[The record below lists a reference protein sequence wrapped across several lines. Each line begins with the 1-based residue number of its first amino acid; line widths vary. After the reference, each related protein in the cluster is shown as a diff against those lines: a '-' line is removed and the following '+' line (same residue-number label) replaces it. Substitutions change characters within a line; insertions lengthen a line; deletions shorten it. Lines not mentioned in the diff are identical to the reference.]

1 MVERKMLG
9 LEEADKMV
17 GAIIEYT
24 KQQNGL
30 PVSIAVVDSRGDLL
44 KFVHMD
50 GASWNSTQIA
60 QMKAYSAAKF
70 RRDTSALAAW
80 MADMNIQLT
89 DWGDPQVTSI
99 GGGVVVWDESVSP
112 HKPLGA
118 VGVSGWPRPDDD
130 IEYARIGIA
139 ALG

>member
-1 MVERKMLG
+1 MIERKMLG
-9 LEEADKMV
+9 LEEADTIV
-17 GAIIEYT
+17 DAIIAHT
-24 KQQNGL
+24 KKQNGL
-30 PVSIAVVDSRGDLL
+30 PVSIAVVDNRGDLL

-50 GASWNSTQIA
+50 GASWNSTQVA

-70 RRDTSALAAW
+70 RRDTSAVAMW
-80 MADMNIQLT
+80 MAEMNIQLP

-130 IEYARIGIA
+130 IDYARIGIA